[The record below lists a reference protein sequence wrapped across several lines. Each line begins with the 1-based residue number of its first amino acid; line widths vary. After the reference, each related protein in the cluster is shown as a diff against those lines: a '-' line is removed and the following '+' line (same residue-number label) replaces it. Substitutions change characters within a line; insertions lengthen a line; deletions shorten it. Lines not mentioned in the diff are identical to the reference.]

1 MKSDLGK
8 MIVASVIAGV
18 IVWAIT
24 SSLSE
29 RSRSQ
34 PAGMLA

>member
-1 MKSDLGK
+1 MKTDMGK

-18 IVWAIT
+18 VVWAIT

-29 RSRSQ
+29 RSRKQ

>member
-1 MKSDLGK
+1 MKSDMGK
-8 MIVASVIAGV
+8 MIFASVIAGV

-24 SSLSE
+24 SSLSDKP
-29 RSRSQ
+29 RKQ